1 MPLSPTTRVTLRHIL
16 IVEDDPD
23 IQIIARVALE
33 AIGGYQVT
41 ICSSGEEALQVAP
54 TSDADLIMLDVM
66 MPGLDGPSTMTQLKQ
81 ISALRDTPMIFMTA
95 CVQPSEV
102 ADYLALGALA
112 VLSKPFSPLKL
123 PQEVARIWST
133 YGSADRS

>member
-1 MPLSPTTRVTLRHIL
+1 MPSSSPPHMELRHIL

-33 AIGGYQVT
+33 SVGGYQVT
-41 ICSSGEEALQVAP
+41 ICSSGEEALRVAP
-54 TSDADLIMLDVM
+54 TCDADLIMLDVM
-66 MPGLDGPSTMTQLKQ
+66 MPGLDGPTTMVQLRQ
-81 ISALRDTPMIFMTA
+81 ISALRETPMIFMTA

-102 ADYLALGALA
+102 ADYLALGALS
-112 VLSKPFSPLKL
+112 VISKPFSPLKL
-123 PQEVARIWST
+123 PQEVARIWSV

>member
-1 MPLSPTTRVTLRHIL
+1 MTLSHRTHATLRHIL

-33 AIGGYQVT
+33 AVGGYQVT

-54 TSDADLIMLDVM
+54 SCGADLIMLDVM
-66 MPGLDGPSTMTQLKQ
+66 MPGLDGPSTMAQLKR

-95 CVQPSEV
+95 CVQPNEV
-102 ADYLALGALA
+102 ADYLALGALS
-112 VLSKPFSPLKL
+112 VISKPFSPIKL
-123 PQEVARIWST
+123 PQEVARIWSM
-133 YGSADRS
+133 YDSADRS